1 MKFPLSSTGF
11 VLDGFP
17 RYPDE
22 VQFLGEHGF
31 FPDAAVFIQVDDQ
44 DIFDRLLPAQ
54 ISKWKV
60 KQKKKL
66 ERKKQIKE
74 MKAKIKVGIHFKKH
88 FKEFLLWCN
97 GIGGVLG
104 ALGRRFHPKPGTEG

>member
-1 MKFPLSSTGF
+1 MKFPPSSTGF

-31 FPDAAVFIQVDDQ
+31 FPDAAVFMQVDYQ
-44 DIFDRLLPAQ
+44 DVSDRLLPTQ
-54 ISKWKV
+54 IGKWKV

-66 ERKKQIKE
+66 ERKKLIKE
-74 MKAKIKVGIHFKKH
+74 MKAKIKVCI
-88 FKEFLLWCN
+88 C
-97 GIGGVLG
+97 
-104 ALGRRFHPKPGTEG
+104 